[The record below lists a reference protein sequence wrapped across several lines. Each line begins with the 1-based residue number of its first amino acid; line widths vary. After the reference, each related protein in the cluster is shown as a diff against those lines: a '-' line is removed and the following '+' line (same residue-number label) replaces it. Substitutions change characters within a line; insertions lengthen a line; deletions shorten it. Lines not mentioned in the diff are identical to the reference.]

1 MLKGVSLY
9 FQIKTFPLQ
18 TLLYSYQKFFILL
31 QVMSYLKILKASE
44 NVAQNF
50 LREKIK
56 TKVFV
61 FTIAKYIFS
70 F

>member
-31 QVMSYLKILKASE
+31 QFMSYLKILKASE

-70 F
+70 Y

>member
-70 F
+70 Y

>member
-9 FQIKTFPLQ
+9 FQIKLSPLQ

-44 NVAQNF
+44 NIAQNF
-50 LREKIK
+50 LREKLKIK
-56 TKVFV
+56 AVV

-70 F
+70 Y